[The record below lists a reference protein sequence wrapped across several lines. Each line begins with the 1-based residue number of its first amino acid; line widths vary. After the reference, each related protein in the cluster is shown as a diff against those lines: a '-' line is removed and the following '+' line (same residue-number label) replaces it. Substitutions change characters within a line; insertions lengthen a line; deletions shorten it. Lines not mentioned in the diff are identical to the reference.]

1 MSVVPVLYRR
11 NVPNRR
17 SPEREHESDEEK
29 KSMIPLPGTRV
40 RCLAMNDPQAVPA
53 GTLGTVTDITD
64 MGAWVR
70 IGVRWDNGSR
80 LALAVPPDRYEPE

>member
-1 MSVVPVLYRR
+1 VLYRH
-11 NVPNRR
+11 NVSDRR
-17 SPEREHESDEEK
+17 SPEGEHEPDEEMN
-29 KSMIPLPGTRV
+29 SIIPLPGTRV

-53 GTLGTVTDITD
+53 GTLGTVTDITN

>member
-1 MSVVPVLYRR
+1 
-11 NVPNRR
+11 
-17 SPEREHESDEEK
+17 
-29 KSMIPLPGTRV
+29 
-40 RCLAMNDPQAVPA
+40 MNDPQAVPA